1 MMMLFFYFIFS
12 LPQSSRQ
19 FEGVLPLFSSIIP
32 YFLHTG
38 NIANLF
44 WVSPPLPQITMEDAR
59 LRHADDDDDDDDDGS
74 GLLTC
79 SKGIIARGLFTKLTS
94 PVTRHIFLI
103 ACSAMLESGT
113 DSEILLRISI
123 TILHCS
129 VAPSYFYTSQHAKS
143 AWRFST

>member
-1 MMMLFFYFIFS
+1 MLKILGF
-12 LPQSSRQ
+12 
-19 FEGVLPLFSSIIP
+19 
-32 YFLHTG
+32 
-38 NIANLF
+38 
-44 WVSPPLPQITMEDAR
+44 PLPQITMEDAR
-59 LRHADDDDDDDDDGS
+59 LRHVDDDDDDDDDGS

-79 SKGIIARGLFTKLTS
+79 SKGMIARGLFTKLTS